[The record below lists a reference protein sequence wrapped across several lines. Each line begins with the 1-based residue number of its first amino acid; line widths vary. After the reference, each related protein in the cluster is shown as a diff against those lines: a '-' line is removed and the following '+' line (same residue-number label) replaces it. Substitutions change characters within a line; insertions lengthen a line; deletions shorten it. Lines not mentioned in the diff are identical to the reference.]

1 MVKKLKPD
9 FHVAGS
15 RDRYALK
22 EGETYD
28 PWYVGTEM
36 SYNDQREM
44 FNTKSGPHPGS
55 LYYTSD
61 GGTTNGP

>member
-1 MVKKLKPD
+1 MKPERT
-9 FHVAGS
+9 HWVIS
-15 RDRYALK
+15 DRYAFK

-28 PWYVGTEM
+28 PWYVGTEI
-36 SYNDQREM
+36 SFNDQREM
-44 FNTKSGPHPGS
+44 FSKMPGPHPGS